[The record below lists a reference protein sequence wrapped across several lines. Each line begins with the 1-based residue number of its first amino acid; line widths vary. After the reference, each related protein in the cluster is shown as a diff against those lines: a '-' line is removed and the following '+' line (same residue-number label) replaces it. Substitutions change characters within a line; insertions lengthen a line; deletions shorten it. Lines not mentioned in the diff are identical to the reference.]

1 MKKNKYDITSATA
14 PPMPK
19 NLPGFVRL
27 SVSKVPDYMRPAAAN
42 ALFPPLVAQMKNVSF
57 RYIDNVLHE
66 PCCSMECCV
75 ASSGLGKGYLDPM
88 IELYFPDDSY
98 DTASR
103 KLRRWI
109 GGDLPLKEALRRT
122 GYRTTQR
129 HFKESQLN
137 LLKEYFGDPL

>member
-1 MKKNKYDITSATA
+1 MRYKTYPRLRK
-14 PPMPK
+14 PPPEPRYTK
-19 NLPGFVRL
+19 FQ
-27 SVSKVPDYMRPAAAN
+27 
-42 ALFPPLVAQMKNVSF
+42 VAM
-57 RYIDNVLHE
+57 
-66 PCCSMECCV
+66 
-75 ASSGLGKGYLDPM
+75 
-88 IELYFPDDSY
+88 LYFPDDSY